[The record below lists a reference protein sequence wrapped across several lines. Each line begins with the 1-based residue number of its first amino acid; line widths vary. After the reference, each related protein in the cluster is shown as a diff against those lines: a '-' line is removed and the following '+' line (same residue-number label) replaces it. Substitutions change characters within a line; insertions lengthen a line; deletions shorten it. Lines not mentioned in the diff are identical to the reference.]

1 MNDQDVVMTSTAP
14 WPVELADIVA
24 HTRYKKDFR
33 FALKQHTDD
42 GGANF
47 LALSIIAMTDDSIRE
62 GQRRGTQHLF
72 IVPPAT
78 YNRANWIR
86 WVYERVVDVE
96 RHEAAEFFRVGEE
109 RVFPPLH
116 GNGNDPYF
124 QWHLTSPEEAR
135 KSPGED

>member
-1 MNDQDVVMTSTAP
+1 VQPTMTQTAP
-14 WPVELADIVA
+14 YPHELAEIVSKL
-24 HTRYKKDFR
+24 RYKHGFR
-33 FALKQHTDD
+33 FELGPHTDD
-42 GGANF
+42 GGAEF
-47 LALSIIAMTDDSIRE
+47 LAFQIVAFTDDSINE
-62 GQRRGTQHLF
+62 GMTRGTRHLF

-86 WVYERVVDVE
+86 WCYERVLDVE
-96 RHEAAEFFRVGEE
+96 RHEAAEFFRLDDE

-124 QWHLTSPEEAR
+124 QWHVTTPAEVR